1 MFHIQHNKKEF
12 NMKKN
17 ITLLLILMGSLSSF
31 AQPSQDNPNLIDKA
45 KIQVKLADGKQKL
58 YTYNYR
64 GALLVFREIIAVDEN
79 NAMANFRIA
88 QCHFGLNQFDK
99 ALKYAEKAE
108 KIDPKVDKE
117 LPFVLA
123 ECNHRLGNLDV
134 AKEQYIKFKATLSEN
149 KAKEYA
155 IDELIAQTD
164 YAKEAMKHPVDVV
177 IENLGTKINTTNPE
191 YSASV
196 SSDGKTLIFTSRRSD
211 TKGGMVDEEFDHQYY
226 EDVYIS
232 TWNEELNEWN
242 EAESVEG
249 RLNSEYHDACLNISP
264 DGSYIFV
271 YRNIP
276 RATKSGDIYMS
287 KQSKKGTW
295 GTPKPVSKGKNINSS
310 YFESSASITEDEE
323 TLFFVSDRPGGK
335 GMADIYMVKK
345 DGREWGEPVNLGDS
359 INTDLDEKFVFVHP
373 DGKTLFFSSQGHDNL
388 GGYDIF
394 VSHLVDGKWSAPK
407 NLGYP
412 INTVGEEKTFSV
424 TKDGKTAYMSAFY
437 EDTKGGSD
445 IYKIDISKLNLI
457 KE

>member
-1 MFHIQHNKKEF
+1 
-12 NMKKN
+12 MKKN
-17 ITLLLILMGSLSSF
+17 ITLLLILMGSLGAF
-31 AQPSQDNPNLIDKA
+31 AQPNEDNPNLLDKG

-64 GALLVFREIIAVDEN
+64 GALLVFREILTMDKD

-99 ALKYAEKAE
+99 ALQYAENAE
-108 KIDPKVDKE
+108 KLDPKVDKE
-117 LPFVLA
+117 LPFLLG
-123 ECNHRLGNLDV
+123 ESNHRLGNLDI

-164 YAKEAMKHPVDVV
+164 YAKEAMKNPVDVV
-177 IENLGTKINTTNPE
+177 IENMGSKINTSNPE

-232 TWNEELNEWN
+232 NWDEEKNEWS
-242 EAESVEG
+242 ASESIEG
-249 RLNSEYHDACLNISP
+249 RLNSEFHDACLNISP
-264 DGSYIFV
+264 DGSYIYV

-276 RATKSGDIYMS
+276 RATKSGDIYIS

-295 GTPKPVSKGKNINSS
+295 GTPKAISKGKNINSS

-335 GMADIYMVKK
+335 GMADIYMAKK
-345 DGREWGEPVNLGDS
+345 DGRDWGVPVNLGDS

-373 DGKTLFFSSQGHDNL
+373 NGKTLFFSSQGHENL

-394 VSHLVDGKWSAPK
+394 VSHLIDGKWSKPK

-412 INTVGEEKTFSV
+412 INTVGEEKTFSI
-424 TKDGKTAYMSAFY
+424 TKDGKIAYIASFY

-445 IYKIDISKLNLI
+445 IYKVDVSKLNLI